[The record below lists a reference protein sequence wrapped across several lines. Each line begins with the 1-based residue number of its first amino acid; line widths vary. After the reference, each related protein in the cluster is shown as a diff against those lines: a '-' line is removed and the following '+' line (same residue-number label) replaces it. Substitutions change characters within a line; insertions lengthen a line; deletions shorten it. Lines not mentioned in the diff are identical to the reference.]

1 MENFDKQ
8 NSQAAIFNID
18 ELTLY
23 NTAKEKNFWEGE
35 NLSLKIMSLPIG
47 NKTKEISCSDVDRFL
62 RIENGIAEIY
72 LGKEEDNLQFAA
84 KVNGHY
90 AAMIPKGEWFGIV
103 NSGLTPLKIYFV
115 QCNN

>member
-1 MENFDKQ
+1 MQNFDARESK
-8 NSQAAIFNID
+8 AAIFNID

-23 NTAKEKNFWEGE
+23 NTAKEKKFWEGE
-35 NLSLKIMSLPIG
+35 NLSLNIMSIPIG
-47 NKTKEISCSDVDRFL
+47 NKIKETSCAKVDRFL

-72 LGKEEDNLQFAA
+72 LGKDEENLQLAA